1 MQGSELGGGLISR
14 ARARAGLTQTA
25 LARLSGEPQSVISA
39 YERGRRQPS
48 ASALHRLIEAAG
60 YRLILVPAPRP
71 APDPRRAADE
81 LAEALELTGTLP
93 TRKRA
98 SRLDFPRLPS

>member
-1 MQGSELGGGLISR
+1 MQGPELGGWLISQ
-14 ARARAGLTQTA
+14 ARASAGLTQMA
-25 LARLSGEPQSVISA
+25 LARRSGEPQSVISA

-60 YRLILVPAPRP
+60 YRLILVPRPRS

-93 TRKRA
+93 TRRRP
-98 SRLDFPRLPS
+98 SLLNFPRLPL

>member
-1 MQGSELGGGLISR
+1 MQGSQFGGSLVR
-14 ARARAGLTQTA
+14 QARASAGLTQTA

-60 YRLILVPAPRP
+60 YQLILVPTPRP
-71 APDPRRAADE
+71 ALDPRRAADE
-81 LAEALELTGTLP
+81 LAEALELTGILP
-93 TRKRA
+93 TRRRP
-98 SRLDFPRLPS
+98 SPLDFPHLPS

>member
-1 MQGSELGGGLISR
+1 MEGQEFGGWLIGQ
-14 ARARAGLTQTA
+14 ARAAAGLTQTA
-25 LARLSGEPQSVISA
+25 LARRAGEPQSVISA

-48 ASALHRLIEAAG
+48 TSALHRLIEAAG
-60 YRLILVPAPRP
+60 YRLILVPTPRP
-71 APDPRRAADE
+71 DHDLRRAADE

-93 TRKRA
+93 TRRRP